1 MDAKIIS
8 TTFIKGQLTILSGTQ
23 EQRVAEG
30 GTRQINAIDRK
41 PASGEVSSLAAEQ
54 AASNKP
60 IEQIVE
66 TLNTQS
72 LSSNRTLRFSVDDTL
87 GQPVITV
94 VDKETDE
101 VIRQIPEESAIKIAE
116 AFAAVNSGTL
126 LSESA

>member
-1 MDAKIIS
+1 MDTKIIS
-8 TTFIKGQLTILSGTQ
+8 TTFSKGQLTILSGAQ
-23 EQRVAEG
+23 DQRRTEAD
-30 GTRQINAIDRK
+30 TRQIGASDRK

-54 AASNKP
+54 ATNNRP

-116 AFAAVNSGTL
+116 AIAAVNPGIL